1 MKTIKTIVA
10 AIAAAIMLCLPS
22 AALARGGF
30 GVSFGYS
37 NFRGY
42 HHPHH
47 FGHSMYYGIGYH
59 YWARP
64 WPSYVWV
71 EDYYPTVFVE
81 RPVVVERPSVIVREK
96 VIVEKAPEK
105 GKESTATYD
114 EKAQKVFAE
123 LTNRKK
129 ELLKRLKL
137 GDSGERMNAIG
148 KLAGFSFDAKVR
160 KAIED
165 VLLTDPDPQLRIEA
179 ARAFARA
186 RNKDSLAALE
196 KARVEDS
203 DKDVRMEADKAIKEI
218 NAE

>member
-1 MKTIKTIVA
+1 MKTTKTILA
-10 AIAAAIMLCLPS
+10 AIAVAIMLCLPS
-22 AALARGGF
+22 AASARGGF
-30 GVSFGYS
+30 GISFGYS

-42 HHPHH
+42 HHPRH
-47 FGHSMYYGIGYH
+47 FGRGMYYGIGYN

-64 WPSYVWV
+64 WPCYVWV
-71 EDYYPTVFVE
+71 NDYYPTVFVE

-105 GKESTATYD
+105 AKGSTATYD

-123 LTNRKK
+123 LTKRKK
-129 ELLKRLKL
+129 ELLKRLEL

-148 KLAGFSFDAKVR
+148 KLAGFCFDAKVR
-160 KAIED
+160 KAIEE
-165 VLLTDPDPQLRIEA
+165 VLLTDPDAQLRIEA

-186 RNKDSLAALE
+186 GNKDALAALE

-203 DKDVRMEADKAIKEI
+203 DKNVRIEADKAIKEI
-218 NAE
+218 STE